1 MSWENS
7 KAVTRDRISS
17 VDGTGKIKIPYDIE
31 GVALINVSSYN
42 VPSIVEQSL
51 YIVGMGKDRNE
62 VKFDKIF
69 GDKNYIKDI
78 TQSDGFLNFTFNQ
91 NGILCRAV
99 FIGN

>member
-1 MSWENS
+1 M
-7 KAVTRDRISS
+7 
-17 VDGTGKIKIPYDIE
+17 
-31 GVALINVSSYN
+31 SSYN
-42 VPSIVEQSL
+42 APAIVEQSL
-51 YIVGMGKDRNE
+51 YIVGMGKDHNE

-91 NGILCRAV
+91 NAILCRAV

>member
-1 MSWENS
+1 M
-7 KAVTRDRISS
+7 
-17 VDGTGKIKIPYDIE
+17 
-31 GVALINVSSYN
+31 SSYN
-42 VPSIVEQSL
+42 APSIVEQSL